1 MTPVTHRVESAGLS
15 AAFDARRGSGEGS
28 VARLPY
34 LVLAGRDH
42 TGTMVLSTYLTD
54 TRTAVLVARVGRSM
68 ASVMVIGSV

>member
-42 TGTMVLSTYLTD
+42 TGT
-54 TRTAVLVARVGRSM
+54 AVHVQDDYR
-68 ASVMVIGSV
+68 

>member
-42 TGTMVLSTYLTD
+42 TGTCTGRLTQPD
-54 TRTAVLVARVGRSM
+54 QVGVQASKADAHTQHARCHLD
-68 ASVMVIGSV
+68 